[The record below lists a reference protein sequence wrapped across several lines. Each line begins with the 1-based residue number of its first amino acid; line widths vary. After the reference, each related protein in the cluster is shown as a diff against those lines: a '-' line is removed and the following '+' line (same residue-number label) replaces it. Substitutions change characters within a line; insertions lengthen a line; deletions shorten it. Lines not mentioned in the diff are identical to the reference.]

1 MHSSGTNM
9 PCPANGGYPS
19 QPISFCGIFCQS
31 RKTDSAGSS
40 KASSPLCPHC
50 LAPPDSSLFGNA
62 CSYYS
67 FSQLFMFLYPI
78 TGHWKNEWLN
88 LIIFVDLFYRPRTL
102 LRYKFNLTGHSY
114 CIPLCRIIPLYQ
126 IKKTIKRSFFSLQPR
141 HLCGTLYFV
150 FLSCCL
156 PDDRSYDAA
165 RSFFS
170 VFAM

>member
-19 QPISFCGIFCQS
+19 QPISFCGILCRS

-40 KASSPLCPHC
+40 KVSSPLCPHC

-88 LIIFVDLFYRPRTL
+88 LIIFIDLFCCVL
-102 LRYKFNLTGHSY
+102 QK
-114 CIPLCRIIPLYQ
+114 
-126 IKKTIKRSFFSLQPR
+126 IKNSLF
-141 HLCGTLYFV
+141 TKV
-150 FLSCCL
+150 CL
-156 PDDRSYDAA
+156 MHISSGAFY
-165 RSFFS
+165 
-170 VFAM
+170 M

>member
-19 QPISFCGIFCQS
+19 QPISFCGILCRS

-40 KASSPLCPHC
+40 KASSPFCPHC
-50 LAPPDSSLFGNA
+50 LAPSDSSLFENA

-88 LIIFVDLFYRPRTL
+88 LIIFIDLFC
-102 LRYKFNLTGHSY
+102 
-114 CIPLCRIIPLYQ
+114 CILPQ
-126 IKKTIKRSFFSLQPR
+126 IKKDHKENLLLLTAQTSVRYVFYFSF
-141 HLCGTLYFV
+141 V
-150 FLSCCL
+150 L
-156 PDDRSYDAA
+156 PVRWQAL
-165 RSFFS
+165 
-170 VFAM
+170 